1 MRYERGVWTSVCL
14 MAVVAV
20 MILSHAS
27 LASAQGGKKWR
38 PNMYD
43 RWGQN
48 RAQRSMRHARDYA
61 RDLHYYS
68 RDVEKVQP
76 NVAKVESDSIGKNI
90 ETAQQELAVVRKQ
103 AGDDKETLAALEAIQ
118 THLANAAKIHQT
130 LHKECLKD
138 SIDPG
143 VSMECCNDITK
154 ELEKA
159 MAEHAALLRG
169 LDPRAQKDAAP
180 KE

>member
-1 MRYERGVWTSVCL
+1 MRYQRGVWTSVAL
-14 MAVVAV
+14 LVVAAAVV
-20 MILSHAS
+20 LSDPS
-27 LASAQGGKKWR
+27 LASAQRKWR

-61 RDLHYYS
+61 RDMHYYS

-76 NVAKVESDSIGKNI
+76 NVAKMESDSIGANI
-90 ETAQQELAVVRKQ
+90 KSAQQELAAIRKQ
-103 AGDDKETLAALEAIQ
+103 AGDDKEVLASLQAVE
-118 THLANAAKIHQT
+118 THLANAAKVHQT

-138 SIDPG
+138 SVDPG
-143 VSMECCNDITK
+143 VSMECCNEITK

-159 MAEHAALLRG
+159 MAEHAALLR
-169 LDPRAQKDAAP
+169 KFAP
-180 KE
+180 KAQNDASSKVK

>member
-1 MRYERGVWTSVCL
+1 MNYQRSVCASVGL
-14 MAVVAV
+14 ILLSVA
-20 MILSHAS
+20 ILSDAS
-27 LASAQGGKKWR
+27 IASAQGGKKWR

-48 RAQRSMRHARDYA
+48 RAQRSMRHARDYS

-76 NVAKVESDSIGKNI
+76 NVAKAESDSIGKNI
-90 ETAQQELAVVRKQ
+90 RAAQQELAGVRKQ
-103 AGDDKETLAALEAIQ
+103 AGDDKDVLASLEAIE
-118 THLANAAKIHQT
+118 THLANAAKVHQT

-138 SIDPG
+138 SVDAG
-143 VSMECCNDITK
+143 VSMGCCNEITK

-159 MAEHAALLRG
+159 MAEHAALLRK
-169 LDPRAQKDAAP
+169 LAPTAQNDASSKD
-180 KE
+180 K